1 MIELMF
7 TGHSIGNY
15 RGMLGADINA
25 SDAITMIACEISPG
39 NNESETLELT
49 IDENGNFSIVV
60 DSQPISL
67 FVDGNLLIEAKD
79 FNNLQPLEYI
89 WNPITKIL
97 TGKVPI

>member
-1 MIELMF
+1 MIELIF
-7 TGHSIGNY
+7 TGQPIGNY
-15 RGMLGADINA
+15 RGMLGVDVNA
-25 SDAITMIACEISPG
+25 SDAITIIACEISSG

-49 IDENGNFSIVV
+49 IDENGDFSIVV
-60 DSQPISL
+60 DSQPINL

-97 TGKVPI
+97 TGKVSI